1 MNEGRQFLALFKK
14 QTQAWLLFE
23 AFALVGAI
31 GVIDYI
37 TGYEVTFYPFYSVP
51 ILLVLWFGGKTPAF
65 LVSALSGLAWWC
77 ADAAAGHVYSNPWLK
92 PWDLVVRLIF
102 FSLVVEAGAA
112 LRKQRDEN
120 LSRIQLLERSQQMEQ
135 EIITISEREQQRIGR
150 DLHDGLGQHLVAIGF
165 AADSLKEEL
174 EKESPYGAQAVGQL
188 SELIHDAV
196 VSTRNLARGLSPLDQ
211 DEGALESAL
220 ELLATTVSSLSKIP
234 CSFICLTPASI
245 CDNDHALHLFR
256 IAQEAVN
263 NAVKHAKARSIV
275 ISLDADNRQVLL
287 KVSDNGKGID
297 GAAPG
302 NGMGLSIMQYRARM
316 IGGILSISPNQPNG
330 TVVTCRVDPF
340 PEQPSL

>member
-1 MNEGRQFLALFKK
+1 MNWGRHFFEKQTKAWLMSEALAL
-14 QTQAWLLFE
+14 
-23 AFALVGAI
+23 VIAI
-31 GVIDYI
+31 GFIDYI

-77 ADAAAGHVYSNPWLK
+77 ADTAAGHVYSQPWLK

-102 FSLVVEAGAA
+102 FCLVVEAGAA
-112 LRKQRDEN
+112 FRKQRDEN
-120 LSRIQLLERSQQMEQ
+120 LARIQLLERSQRLEQ
-135 EIITISEREQQRIGR
+135 EIIAISEREQQRIGR

-174 EKESPYGAQAVGQL
+174 AKASPDAAKAVGQL

-220 ELLATTVSSLSKIP
+220 GLLASTVSSLSKIH
-234 CSFICLTPASI
+234 CSFVCLTPASI

-256 IAQEAVN
+256 IVQEAVN
-263 NAVKHAKARSIV
+263 NAVKHSQARSIV
-275 ISLDADNRQVLL
+275 ISLDADNRQILL
-287 KVSDNGKGID
+287 KVSDNGKGFD
-297 GAAPG
+297 LAAPG

-316 IGGILSISPNQPNG
+316 IGGILSISPNHPSG
-330 TVVTCRVDPF
+330 TVVACRVDPF
-340 PEQPSL
+340 PQKTKL